1 MGAEYIPYV
10 KFIATEG
17 PTFFGYIISVL
28 ASVYGFLLQVTLGEP
43 GGVLLVLGSFLGST
57 EGNSARRSECSVHGR

>member
-1 MGAEYIPYV
+1 MGAEYLSY
-10 KFIATEG
+10 IATEW